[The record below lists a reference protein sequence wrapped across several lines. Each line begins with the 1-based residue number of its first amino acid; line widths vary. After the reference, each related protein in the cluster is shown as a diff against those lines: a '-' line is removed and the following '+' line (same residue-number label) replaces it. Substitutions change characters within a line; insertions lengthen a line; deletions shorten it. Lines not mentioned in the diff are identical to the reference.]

1 MKPITNNQEK
11 NMQEPK
17 RYGFGKRIRR
27 SSGKKD
33 YPAIPPRTVCPVD
46 GVGMKG
52 CEEKDD

>member
-1 MKPITNNQEK
+1 
-11 NMQEPK
+11 MQEPK
-17 RYGFGKRIRR
+17 RFGFGKRIRR